1 MNYRV
6 GHTPQE
12 EEEMLKTIGLS
23 SFEDLLQQIPGDQR
37 YSEPLDLPPALSEAE
52 LKSLFTKLS
61 RKNYDAAGVTSF
73 LGAGYY
79 DHDRPAVVGHMIQRS
94 EFATAY
100 TPYQAEVSQGTLASI
115 FEFQTA
121 ICELTGLDV
130 ANASLYDGGSA
141 CGEALW
147 MALGA
152 TRRKKV
158 LLAESLNPC
167 WRRVVKTY
175 LGTPDV
181 AVEIL
186 PAPGGILDP
195 VVVRKALTPE
205 VAAVLVQHPN
215 VYGLLEQTDKLGEV
229 VHGTG
234 AHLVACC
241 DPVSLALLEPPGS
254 WGAASAVGEG
264 QSLAIPPSYGGPT
277 LGFMAARKEFMRRMP
292 GRIVAEAV
300 DVNGDRG
307 FVLTLQ
313 TREQHIRRA
322 KATSNICT
330 NSNLVALAMLI
341 SLSLLGPG
349 GLREMAELSFRKA
362 WRARERL
369 LKIPGVTAP
378 YDGPFFRE
386 FLLELPR
393 DAEQVVLE
401 IYRRVGLL
409 AGVPGSRLW
418 KDHPHRLLVAV
429 TEKRTDDE
437 IEELAS
443 ALEGV
448 LAS

>member
-1 MNYRV
+1 
-6 GHTPQE
+6 
-12 EEEMLKTIGLS
+12 MLSRIGVA
-23 SFEDLLQQIPGDQR
+23 SFEDLLEQIPKDQR
-37 YSEPLDLPPALSEAE
+37 LKKTLDLPFPLSESE
-52 LKSLFTKLS
+52 LKGLFNKLS
-61 RKNYDAAGVTSF
+61 RKNYDAAVVPSF

-79 DHDRPAVVGHMIQRS
+79 DHDHPAAVGHMIQRS

-147 MALGA
+147 MALGE
-152 TRRKKV
+152 TRRNKILV
-158 LLAESLNPC
+158 SEGLNPC
-167 WRRVVKTY
+167 WRRVVETY
-175 LGTPDV
+175 LGTPGV
-181 AVEIL
+181 VLETL
-186 PAPGGILDP
+186 PSLKGRVDP
-195 VVVRKALTPE
+195 AELKSAITSD

-215 VYGLLEQTDKLGEV
+215 VYGLLEETGALGEV
-229 VHGTG
+229 VQGTG
-234 AHLVACC
+234 AHLVASV

-254 WGAASAVGEG
+254 WGATTAIGEG
-264 QSLAIPPSYGGPT
+264 QSLAISPSYGGPAI
-277 LGFMAARKEFMRRMP
+277 GFMATRSSMMRRMP
-292 GRIVAEAV
+292 GRIVAEAT
-300 DVNGDRG
+300 DTRGQRG

-341 SLSLLGPG
+341 SLSLMGPV
-349 GLREMAELSFRKA
+349 GLREMAELSLRKA

-378 YDGPFFRE
+378 FAGPFFRE

-393 DAEQVVLE
+393 DAEEVVLE
-401 IYRRVGLL
+401 IYRREGIL
-409 AGVPGSRLW
+409 AGVPGARLW
-418 KDHPHRLLVAV
+418 KDHPNRLLVAV

-437 IEELAS
+437 VEQYAA